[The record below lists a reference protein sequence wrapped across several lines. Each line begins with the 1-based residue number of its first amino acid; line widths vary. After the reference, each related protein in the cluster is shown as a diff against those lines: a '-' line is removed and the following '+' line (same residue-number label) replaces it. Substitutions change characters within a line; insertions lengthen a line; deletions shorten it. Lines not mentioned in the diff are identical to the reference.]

1 MTERPIQVEKEY
13 NEESHP
19 DGVVCSRDPDN
30 GGACDG
36 RALLSELRN
45 LSLLN
50 MSVEEYMDYT
60 TAYATIASLLGERGY
75 LTYKP

>member
-1 MTERPIQVEKEY
+1 MKKAILTVLCVLVILTMAAPAMAEPYYLNSGI
-13 NEESHP
+13 
-19 DGVVCSRDPDN
+19 
-30 GGACDG
+30 
-36 RALLSELRN
+36 